1 MMSYLENLN
10 YIDVLNNCETRIYA
24 DMKKVNEYINKYKNN
39 YEDIIIKRHQK
50 YIKEYI
56 KSGYDLFTLAKN
68 IKVSSG
74 NLLSIFL
81 RIESQFD
88 LYERYE
94 AKEKLKEKIRI
105 QKNRKNVFKRFNPGL
120 SENKNKEIIDI
131 LKKTYNK
138 GYDKILPER
147 INVVLN
153 LLYKGKTMKEIA
165 DELNRSY
172 KYLTS
177 TIIGLSNPRNNSE
190 KGVIKLL
197 QENGINI

>member
-24 DMKKVNEYINKYKNN
+24 NMKKVNEYINKYKNN
-39 YEDIIIKRHQK
+39 YEDIIIKRHQE
-50 YIKEYI
+50 YVKEYI
-56 KSGYDLFTLAKN
+56 ESGYDLFILAKN
-68 IKVSSG
+68 IKVSSN

-105 QKNRKNVFKRFNPGL
+105 QKDRKNAFKKFNPGL

-131 LKKTYNK
+131 LKKTYHK
-138 GYDKILPER
+138 GYEKVLPER
-147 INVVLN
+147 INAVLN

-165 DELNRSY
+165 NELNRSY

-177 TIIGLSNPRNNSE
+177 TITGLSNPRNNSE